1 MSLLTDLIDDF
12 VINSL
17 FPEEKPTP
25 KTTAKKVEN
34 KIRTDNFRYQENM
47 IYPGGTAKDISWGCK
62 NMDLQYKCIR
72 SRLIAIQDDLRKCGK
87 FRDADKIDDILRQYD
102 DHEERM
108 YNQLS
113 DRKKDRYYELPG
125 FYNDY
130 DLSDY

>member
-72 SRLIAIQDDLRKCGK
+72 SRLIAIQDDLRKHGMS
-87 FRDADKIDDILRQYD
+87 RDADKIDDILRQYD

-130 DLSDY
+130 DLSNY